1 MVTPCTAVTAGS
13 LPSAKPFPTSY
24 NTPDLRHSIH
34 CPEACHLCLLFSAT
48 HMTHCK
54 PPFLD
59 AWRDACRIRAL
70 LTQRF
75 EAVDPQSSP
84 PHPHSL
90 RPTVKPSNP
99 QIPSFTRRL
108 SPPSHPQLHWPLCP
122 PRVWVGSAVGLVW
135 LAPKINSL
143 ADGRRRC
150 AQAPGGGG
158 KADSETRGGEGGCLP
173 APCKHAHPA
182 RPAPLYL
189 PFVGPGAVPCGRL
202 RTRN

>member
-70 LTQRF
+70 LTQIF

-84 PHPHSL
+84 PPPHSL

-158 KADSETRGGEGGCLP
+158 KADSETRGGEGCLS
-173 APCKHAHPA
+173 A
-182 RPAPLYL
+182 
-189 PFVGPGAVPCGRL
+189 GAV
-202 RTRN
+202 

>member
-1 MVTPCTAVTAGS
+1 MAHPAFAERRVRCQQRRFLSHRGGVVTPSTVTAGS
-13 LPSAKPFPTSY
+13 LPSAKSSLA
-24 NTPDLRHSIH
+24 TPPDVGYFTF
-34 CPEACHLCLLFSAT
+34 CPPEACYMCLLFSAF

-59 AWRDACRIRAL
+59 AWRDAWRTRPL
-70 LTQRF
+70 LTQIF

-84 PHPHSL
+84 PHPYSL
-90 RPTVKPSNP
+90 RPTVKPSNT
-99 QIPSFTRRL
+99 QIPSFTGRL
-108 SPPSHPQLHWPLCP
+108 SSPSHPQLHWPLCP

-158 KADSETRGGEGGCLP
+158 KADSETRGGGGCLS
-173 APCKHAHPA
+173 A
-182 RPAPLYL
+182 
-189 PFVGPGAVPCGRL
+189 GAV
-202 RTRN
+202 